1 MLDKIENF
9 MNEMR
14 DVVESVVKHEDSIYI
29 VMVTKDIADKDKL
42 TDKELKAF
50 EDNLNKTLNEF
61 KICECTIMVE
71 IDDYIEEDKVCLRI
85 SIKKD
90 F

>member
-14 DVVESVVKHEDSIYI
+14 DVVESVVKHEDSIFI
-29 VMVTKDIADKDKL
+29 VMTTKEIADQDKL

-61 KICECTIMVE
+61 KICQCNVIVE
-71 IDDYIEEDKVCLRI
+71 IDDYVEEDKVCLRI

-90 F
+90 